1 MNDKGLR
8 LREERF
14 YEPGWVG
21 DDSGVDACG
30 STASIDP
37 GVVVVEKR
45 QQTVTISKRIK
56 PRMRLSA
63 FCCSATIPNPT
74 TNAVFFQLPSN
85 RVKKANKL
93 QLKVNIGLA
102 FSQYHFAGIVTGYG
116 RFNSTGRA
124 MSINNSTHNEYA
136 IPQYVIGCSSAVN
149 CCNRKRLLKY
159 NGCFNILD
167 RGKKRK
173 CLICNKIVSQAAK
186 SAPSWPGQK
195 YGVSVAEQGLAGF
208 LSYRYWNK

>member
-21 DDSGVDACG
+21 DDSGVDAWG

-85 RVKKANKL
+85 RVKKDNKL
-93 QLKVNIGLA
+93 RPEVNIGLA
-102 FSQYHFAGIVTGYG
+102 FSQYHFGGIVTGYG

-159 NGCFNILD
+159 NGCFNIRD
-167 RGKKRK
+167 RGKNRK
-173 CLICNKIVSQAAK
+173 LLTFNNMVSRMKK
-186 SAPSWPGQK
+186 SASSWTGQK
-195 YGVSVAEQGLAGF
+195 YGAGVPVEVLAGF